1 MHHYSVLAQV
11 QKPLRTKENFRKN
24 LLQLLAI
31 VFPRVISKESLMLL
45 LHTSFLVGRTFL
57 SILVANLDGAI
68 VKTLVGRDGKGF
80 LYYLLVWILL
90 GMLEEQQVEI
100 ELMN

>member
-1 MHHYSVLAQV
+1 
-11 QKPLRTKENFRKN
+11 
-24 LLQLLAI
+24 
-31 VFPRVISKESLMLL
+31 VFPRLISKESLMLL

-90 GMLEEQQVEI
+90 GNAEVDVVVLF
-100 ELMN
+100 